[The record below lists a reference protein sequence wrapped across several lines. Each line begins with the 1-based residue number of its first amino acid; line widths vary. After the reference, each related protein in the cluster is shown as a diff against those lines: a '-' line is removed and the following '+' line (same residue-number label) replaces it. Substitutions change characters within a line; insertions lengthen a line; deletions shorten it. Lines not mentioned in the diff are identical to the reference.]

1 MQDAVQPSP
10 LQLLFIELRVG
21 LARAAIQSALLLNGG
36 GAIALLFLLAS
47 LLPRP
52 ERHAIADIALL
63 KAAIAVFGA
72 GLFLGAITF
81 VNAYVAQGAIA
92 SGKSASFGTFLR
104 RLGLSLIVVS
114 FVAFLL
120 GTALVVAA
128 I

>member
-1 MQDAVQPSP
+1 MQDALQPSP

-36 GAIALLFLLAS
+36 AAIALLLLLGS
-47 LLPRP
+47 LLSRP
-52 ERHAIADIALL
+52 DRDLLPNVTLL
-63 KAAIAVFGA
+63 KAWMAIFGL

-104 RLGLSLIVVS
+104 RLGLSLIVAS
-114 FVAFLL
+114 LLLFLL
-120 GTALVVAA
+120 GVALVVAA